1 MVPEPTGW
9 SDAAAVA
16 AVAAAVDAGSLAAAI
31 EAALATSDVD
41 ARLHALKDAS
51 ERQRGIS
58 PPAALRLADAV
69 IAGSERTGRPALLAL
84 GLMAKGDALRLVDDH
99 AAAEAHLDRAAA
111 IFRELGDAVGWAR
124 TRIGWV
130 AARRHTAHTDAEV
143 RGAVAACA
151 EGYAVLTAAG
161 EWRRAATL
169 DLNVGAVLTDIGAF
183 GEATGHYHR
192 ALEVAARLPPG
203 DAARHLS
210 AQILANQ
217 AVNLASQ
224 GALKAS
230 LDQHQAARAIFAS
243 LGHSAAVI
251 VQDLNAADVYMG
263 MGDLARALALLI
275 DVEAAAAGVGDLS
288 SAAVAALDAAR
299 CYLQLSCPAEA
310 LHEADRAR
318 AWFEAR
324 AMPLEAASAGL
335 YGGMAHAA
343 LGHRQ
348 AAAARLAAA
357 AAAFE
362 ALGNAPFLGLAALH
376 AAGAHLAAGDAD
388 AAIREAER
396 AQGLLGAAGRR
407 VHAARA
413 GIVLGHALLDGGRAA
428 PAIPLAA
435 AALATADACGVP
447 QLAAEGHHLRARV
460 ARATRRPRTALV
472 ACEAAVRTIEA
483 LQSRLPFGL
492 RTHFLGRHLGPY
504 HEAIDLCLDA
514 GDPER
519 ALAYLERAKSRAL
532 VDFVADAAFGDVA
545 DGSRTGTPRDA
556 NGVDGPSAVTRGAG
570 GPVAGGDDPADIGAA
585 RVELAAL
592 AREHQWYANQLHGGD
607 GATDADPARSPDL
620 RARMAEL
627 ERRIEAIHR
636 RLDLAR
642 AGGELPVA
650 RRPDVA
656 AIRHQLG
663 AGTALVAY
671 YLRPGDG
678 TAFVVTPDGVEPVP
692 LGAGAA
698 AVDAAVKT
706 LRDLWAMTAR
716 LVSAGR
722 AGAAAALD
730 ASARE
735 SLRAL
740 HRDLVEPVAARLAGA
755 DRVVVVPHGAAHA
768 VPFHALSDGRRHW
781 MEAVELVACPSAEL
795 WRLAMARPAPGGTG
809 ALVMACSDGG
819 RLPHA
824 VEEARAVADLLP
836 GVCVVDDAATAAM
849 LRHEGARRAVVHV
862 AAHGEARFDNPQ
874 FAHLQLGDGRFT
886 TSDAFNL
893 RLDGALVTLSACES
907 GCSVVAGGDELIGL
921 SRGFLYAGAATVIQ
935 SLWRVEDA
943 ATARL
948 MVGMCRGL
956 REGRRASDA
965 LRQAQLD
972 LAGDGTPVFFW
983 GAFQALGTGQ
993 AVRLAP
999 PDGWPSG

>member
-1 MVPEPTGW
+1 MPEPTGW
-9 SDAAAVA
+9 SDAEAVA
-16 AVAAAVDAGSLAAAI
+16 AVAAATDPASLAAAI

-69 IAGSERTGRPALLAL
+69 IAGSEREGRPALLAL

-99 AAAEAHLDRAAA
+99 AAAEAHLDRAAEL
-111 IFRELGDAVGWAR
+111 FRDLGDAVGWAR

-130 AARRHTAHTDAEV
+130 AARRHTARADAEV
-143 RGAVAACA
+143 RCAVAACA
-151 EGYAVLTAAG
+151 EAYAVLAAAG

-169 DLNVGAVLTDIGAF
+169 DLNVGAVLTDIGAY
-183 GEATGHYHR
+183 GDAAGHYDR
-192 ALEVAARLPPG
+192 ALDVAARLPAG
-203 DAARHLS
+203 DDARHLS

-224 GALKAS
+224 GALRAS

-243 LGHSAAVI
+243 LGHTAAVI
-251 VQDLNAADVYMG
+251 VQDLNTADVHMG
-263 MGDLARALALLI
+263 MGDLARALALLV
-275 DVEAAAAGVGDLS
+275 DAEAAAAGTGDLS

-299 CYLQLSCPAEA
+299 CYLHLSCPAEA

-324 AMPLEAASAGL
+324 AMPLEAASAVL
-335 YGGMAHAA
+335 YSGIAHAA

-348 AAAARLAAA
+348 AAAARLGAAA
-357 AAAFE
+357 DAYE
-362 ALGNAPFLGLAALH
+362 ALGNAPFRGLAALH
-376 AAGAHLAAGDAD
+376 AAGAHLAAGDAE
-388 AAIREAER
+388 AAVRDAER
-396 AQGLLGAAGRR
+396 AHDLLGAAGRR

-413 GIVLGHALLDGGRAA
+413 GVVLGHALLDGGRAE

-435 AALATADACGVP
+435 EALAAADACSVP

-460 ARATRRPRTALV
+460 ARATRRPRAALA
-472 ACEAAVRTIEA
+472 ACEAAVRTIET

-504 HEAIDLCLDA
+504 HEAIDLCLGA

-519 ALAYLERAKSRAL
+519 ALTYLERAKSRAL
-532 VDFVADAAFGDVA
+532 VDFIADAAFGDLD
-545 DGSRTGTPRDA
+545 DGSPVATG
-556 NGVDGPSAVTRGAG
+556 GEG
-570 GPVAGGDDPADIGAA
+570 GPGAA
-585 RVELAAL
+585 PGDSAAIARARAELAAL
-592 AREHQWYANQLHGGD
+592 SREHQWCAGQLHGDG
-607 GATDADPARSPDL
+607 GATDADPARAAGL
-620 RARMAEL
+620 RARMAEV
-627 ERRIEAIHR
+627 ERRIASIRR

-642 AGGELPVA
+642 AGGELPVV
-650 RRPDVA
+650 RRPDIA
-656 AIRHQLG
+656 AIRRELG
-663 AGTALVAY
+663 SGTALVIY

-678 TAFVVTPDGVEPVP
+678 TAFVTTLDGVAPVP
-692 LGAGAA
+692 LPAGAA
-698 AVDAAVKT
+698 AVETAVQA
-706 LRDLWAMTAR
+706 LRDLWSMTAR
-716 LVSAGR
+716 LVAAGR

-735 SLRAL
+735 TLRAL
-740 HRDLVEPVAARLAGA
+740 YRDLVEPVAARLAGA
-755 DRVVVVPHGAAHA
+755 EQVVVVPHGAAHA
-768 VPFHALSDGRRHW
+768 VPFHALFDGRRHW
-781 MEAVELVACPSAEL
+781 LEAAELVTCPSAEL
-795 WRLAMARPAPGGTG
+795 WRLGMARPAPGGTG

-824 VEEARAVADLLP
+824 VAEARAVADLLP
-836 GVCVVDDAATAAM
+836 GACVVEDEATAAI
-849 LRHEGARRAVVHV
+849 LRSEGARRAVVHV

-874 FAHLQLGDGRFT
+874 FAHLRLGDGRFT

-972 LAGDGTPVFFW
+972 LAGDGAPVFFW